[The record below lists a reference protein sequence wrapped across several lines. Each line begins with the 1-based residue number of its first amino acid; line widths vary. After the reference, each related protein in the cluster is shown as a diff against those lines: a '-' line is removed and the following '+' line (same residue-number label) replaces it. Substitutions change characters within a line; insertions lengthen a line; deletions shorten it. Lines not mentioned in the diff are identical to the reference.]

1 MCMEGDSSVKD
12 KLRPGLLALAIA
24 IPVCV
29 GGIAAML
36 TGDMMKEYFFLNKP
50 PLSPP
55 GWMFPV
61 VWTILYVMMGLASY
75 FVVTSGADRS
85 LIVKT
90 FVFYGIQLVL
100 NFFWSILF
108 FNQSLFLWAFI
119 ELVAMWTVIII
130 TTVLF
135 FRASSLAGAMM
146 IPYVLWSTF
155 AAYLNFAVYKLS
167 ITPMPLPR

>member
-1 MCMEGDSSVKD
+1 MKT

-24 IPVCV
+24 IPLCV
-29 GGIAAML
+29 GGISAML

-61 VWTILYVMMGLASY
+61 VWTILYVIMGLASY
-75 FVVTSGADRS
+75 LVITSGADRT
-85 LIVKT
+85 LIVKALL
-90 FVFYGIQLVL
+90 FYGIQLIL

-108 FNQSLFLWAFI
+108 FNQSLFLLAFI
-119 ELVAMWTVIII
+119 ELIAMWAVIIV
-130 TTVLF
+130 TAVLF
-135 FRASSLAGAMM
+135 LRASPPAGLLM
-146 IPYVLWSTF
+146 IPYILWSTF

-167 ITPMPLPR
+167 ITPMPLPK

>member
-1 MCMEGDSSVKD
+1 MKS
-12 KLRPGLLALAIA
+12 KLRPGLLPLTLAIPLC
-24 IPVCV
+24 I
-29 GGIAAML
+29 GGISAML

-61 VWTILYVMMGLASY
+61 VWTILYIMMGLASY
-75 FVVTSGADRS
+75 LVMTSGADRS
-85 LIVKT
+85 LIVKAL
-90 FVFYGIQLVL
+90 VFYGIQLAL

-108 FNQSLFLWAFI
+108 FNCALYLWAFI
-119 ELVAMWTVIII
+119 ELIAMWTAIII

-135 FRASSLAGAMM
+135 FRASTPAGVMM
-146 IPYVLWSTF
+146 IPYILWSTF

-167 ITPMPLPR
+167 ITPMPLPK